1 MLHMH
6 DALRGAHR
14 SRKPVIFIGGIHTA
28 DAFGFDRRMIFRAI
42 KQADAYIAYSTFERD
57 YLVQKGVPAEKI
69 TVVGV
74 GVDIELFEHA
84 DAAGQ
89 ALRAQL
95 RLGQRAGRGVCG
107 SAGTA

>member
-1 MLHMH
+1 MH